1 KTMEISIFGLGY
13 VGCVSLGCL
22 AKNGHQVIGVDVHQQ
37 KVDLINKGL
46 PTIVEKDI
54 DTIIAE
60 EFKNGKIRATNDA
73 NDAVANSEISIICV
87 GTPSSKRGN
96 LNLDFI
102 YKVAEQIG
110 QALKNKNSFHSV
122 VIRSTVLPGTNEK
135 VGEIIAEF
143 SGKKRNKD
151 FSIVSNPEF
160 LREGTAVKDYY
171 HPSITVLGG
180 DSEIALEKV
189 AALYKELPAPI
200 EIVDIRVAEIIKYV
214 NNSFHAVKVTFA
226 NEVGN
231 ISKSLGID
239 SHKVMELF
247 CKDTHLNIS
256 PTYFKP
262 GFAYGGSCL
271 PKDLSGMVT
280 LGKDNFINIPMLSHI
295 DASNENQKKIAYDLI
310 AAQKFKKIAFLGLA
324 FKEGT
329 DDLRYSP
336 SVDLAEKLLGK
347 GYSLKIYD
355 KNVHISKLIGSNK
368 SYIDEVLPHLSIL
381 ITDNLGE
388 AIEHADIVV
397 LNHRNLDLENYLDAL
412 SKKKAVIDLVRV
424 KTTEQLPNYIGLNW

>member
-1 KTMEISIFGLGY
+1 MEISIFGLGY

-310 AAQKFKKIAFLGLA
+310 AAQHTKKIAFLGLA

-329 DDLRYSP
+329 DDLRFSP

-355 KNVHISKLIGSNK
+355 KNVHIAKLIGSNK
-368 SYIDEVLPHLSIL
+368 SYIDEALPHLSVL
-381 ITDNLGE
+381 ITDNLAE

-397 LNHRNLDLENYLDAL
+397 INHRNISIEEHLQAL

-424 KTTEQLPNYIGLNW
+424 KAAENLENYIGLNW

>member
-1 KTMEISIFGLGY
+1 MEISIFGLGY

-262 GFAYGGSCL
+262 GFAYGGSC
-271 PKDLSGMVT
+271 
-280 LGKDNFINIPMLSHI
+280 
-295 DASNENQKKIAYDLI
+295 
-310 AAQKFKKIAFLGLA
+310 
-324 FKEGT
+324 
-329 DDLRYSP
+329 
-336 SVDLAEKLLGK
+336 
-347 GYSLKIYD
+347 
-355 KNVHISKLIGSNK
+355 
-368 SYIDEVLPHLSIL
+368 
-381 ITDNLGE
+381 
-388 AIEHADIVV
+388 
-397 LNHRNLDLENYLDAL
+397 
-412 SKKKAVIDLVRV
+412 
-424 KTTEQLPNYIGLNW
+424 

>member
-1 KTMEISIFGLGY
+1 MEISIFGLGY

-22 AKNGHQVIGVDVHQQ
+22 AKNGHQVIGVDIHQQ

-73 NDAVANSEISIICV
+73 NDAVSNSEISIICV

-110 QALKNKNSFHSV
+110 TALKNKNTFHSV

-135 VGEIIAEF
+135 VGEIIEQY
-143 SGKKRNKD
+143 SDKKRNQD
-151 FSIVSNPEF
+151 FSVVSNPEF

-180 DSEIALEKV
+180 DSDIALEKV

-214 NNSFHAVKVTFA
+214 NNSFHALKVTFA

-231 ISKSLGID
+231 ISKALGID

>member
-1 KTMEISIFGLGY
+1 
-13 VGCVSLGCL
+13 
-22 AKNGHQVIGVDVHQQ
+22 
-37 KVDLINKGL
+37 
-46 PTIVEKDI
+46 
-54 DTIIAE
+54 
-60 EFKNGKIRATNDA
+60 
-73 NDAVANSEISIICV
+73 
-87 GTPSSKRGN
+87 
-96 LNLDFI
+96 
-102 YKVAEQIG
+102 
-110 QALKNKNSFHSV
+110 
-122 VIRSTVLPGTNEK
+122 
-135 VGEIIAEF
+135 
-143 SGKKRNKD
+143 
-151 FSIVSNPEF
+151 
-160 LREGTAVKDYY
+160 
-171 HPSITVLGG
+171 
-180 DSEIALEKV
+180 
-189 AALYKELPAPI
+189 
-200 EIVDIRVAEIIKYV
+200 
-214 NNSFHAVKVTFA
+214 
-226 NEVGN
+226 
-231 ISKSLGID
+231 
-239 SHKVMELF
+239 
-247 CKDTHLNIS
+247 
-256 PTYFKP
+256 
-262 GFAYGGSCL
+262 
-271 PKDLSGMVT
+271 
-280 LGKDNFINIPMLSHI
+280 NFINIPMLSHI

>member
-1 KTMEISIFGLGY
+1 MEISIFGLGY

-22 AKNGHQVIGVDVHQQ
+22 AKNGHQVIGVDIHQQ